1 MPGVWVCT
9 NPRDRSAQPHGTRLV
24 FQDIHVLTNGR
35 ALTPTMLY
43 SDPAT
48 LGWLAFSILEYFI
61 DCGKV
66 TWRHAEC
73 ERRAQRGIGST
84 GQVA

>member
-1 MPGVWVCT
+1 MY
-9 NPRDRSAQPHGTRLV
+9 QPSRPQRTATWDPTGL
-24 FQDIHVLTNGR
+24 DIHVLTNGR

-43 SDPAT
+43 SDPAA

-61 DCGKV
+61 GGKV

>member
-1 MPGVWVCT
+1 MYQPSRPQRTATW
-9 NPRDRSAQPHGTRLV
+9 NPTGL
-24 FQDIHVLTNGR
+24 DIHVLTNGR

-43 SDPAT
+43 TDPAA
-48 LGWLAFSILEYFI
+48 LGWLAFSIPEYFI
-61 DCGKV
+61 GGTV

-73 ERRAQRGIGST
+73 ERRAPRGLGRT